1 MFLIRNICYQL
12 EESTNEWK
20 SFFPLDE
27 MSAESNNTEMMVFPQ
42 VDREIYEQR
51 RRAAG
56 TVIDYKEMRMRY
68 SCAIKEVRT
77 KFDVLNSEFNV
88 RYRRN
93 PITSI
98 NSRLKSSSS
107 IMNKLARKGLSFT
120 LENVE
125 NNLYDV
131 AGIRVVCSYVDDIY
145 VLAQALAKQD
155 DITVLKEK
163 DYIKN
168 PKPNGYR
175 SYHMIVSVPVFFSD
189 QTKDMAVEVQI
200 RTIAM
205 DFWASLEHQLKYK
218 QEVQNQREIVEQ
230 LTECAEKIAAVDEQ
244 MRQVRTKIEL
254 SEDMP
259 TEEEILMEK
268 LSRIDIA
275 INE

>member
-1 MFLIRNICYQL
+1 MSGNP
-12 EESTNEWK
+12 
-20 SFFPLDE
+20 FFPLDE
-27 MSAESNNTEMMVFPQ
+27 ISIEPNENEMMIFPQ
-42 VDREIYEQR
+42 VDKSIYDR
-51 RRAAG
+51 RKKMAG
-56 TVIDYKEMRMRY
+56 TVVDYKEMRMRY

-88 RYRRN
+88 RYQRN

-98 NSRLKSSSS
+98 SSRLKSSSS
-107 IMNKLARKGLSFT
+107 IMNKLARKNLNFT

-145 VLAQALAKQD
+145 VLAQALTKQD
-155 DITVLKEK
+155 DITVVKEK
-163 DYIKN
+163 DYIKH

-175 SYHMIVSVPVFFSD
+175 SYHMIVTVPVFFSD
-189 QTKDMAVEVQI
+189 QTKNMAVEVQI

-218 QEVQNQREIVEQ
+218 QEVPNQKEIVAK
-230 LTECAEKIAAVDEQ
+230 LTECAHQIASIDKQ
-244 MRQVRTKIEL
+244 MWQVRQQIEL
-254 SEDMP
+254 SEDIP
-259 TEEEILMEK
+259 TEEEILLEK

-275 INE
+275 IN

>member
-1 MFLIRNICYQL
+1 MSGNP
-12 EESTNEWK
+12 
-20 SFFPLDE
+20 FFPLDE
-27 MSAESNNTEMMVFPQ
+27 MSAESNNTEMMIFPQ
-42 VDREIYEQR
+42 VDRAIYDKR
-51 RRAAG
+51 KRVAG

-98 NSRLKSSSS
+98 SSRLKSSSS
-107 IMNKLARKGLSFT
+107 IMNKLARKGLDFT

-155 DITVLKEK
+155 DITVIKEK

-189 QTKDMAVEVQI
+189 RTNNMAVEVQI

-218 QEVQNQREIVEQ
+218 QDVPNQREIVEQ
-230 LTECAEKIAAVDEQ
+230 LTDCAERIAAVDEQ
-244 MRQVRTKIEL
+244 MRQVRAKIEL

>member
-1 MFLIRNICYQL
+1 MSGNP
-12 EESTNEWK
+12 
-20 SFFPLDE
+20 FFPLDE

>member
-1 MFLIRNICYQL
+1 MTGNP
-12 EESTNEWK
+12 
-20 SFFPLDE
+20 FFPLEE
-27 MSAESNNTEMMVFPQ
+27 MGFDTEENQTMVIPK
-42 VDREIYEQR
+42 VDNAIYEQR
-51 RRAAG
+51 KKMVG
-56 TVIDYKEMRMRY
+56 TVVDYKEMRMRY

-98 NSRLKSSSS
+98 NSRLKSSAS
-107 IMNKLARKGLSFT
+107 IMDKLNRKGLDFT
-120 LENVE
+120 VDNVE
-125 NNLYDV
+125 NHLYDV
-131 AGIRVVCSYVDDIY
+131 AGIRIVCSYVDDIY

-155 DITVLKEK
+155 DITVIREK

-189 QTKDMAVEVQI
+189 QTKEMAVEVQI

-218 QEVQNQREIVEQ
+218 QEVPNQKEIVGN
-230 LTECAEKIAAVDEQ
+230 LTVCAEQIAAIDEQ
-244 MRQVRTKIEL
+244 MCQVRRQIEK
-254 SEDMP
+254 SEDLP
-259 TEEEILMEK
+259 TEEEILLEK
-268 LSRIDIA
+268 LRKIDIA
-275 INE
+275 VGE

>member
-1 MFLIRNICYQL
+1 MSGNPFFSLDVISQDSN
-12 EESTNEWK
+12 EEQT
-20 SFFPLDE
+20 
-27 MSAESNNTEMMVFPQ
+27 MVIPR
-42 VDREIYEQR
+42 VDQAIYDHR
-51 RRAAG
+51 RKLAG
-56 TVIDYKEMRMRY
+56 TVVDYREMRMRY

-88 RYRRN
+88 RYQRN

-98 NSRLKSSSS
+98 SSRLKSSSS
-107 IMNKLARKGLSFT
+107 IMDKLARKGLDFT
-120 LENVE
+120 VENVE
-125 NNLYDV
+125 ENVYDV

-145 VLAQALAKQD
+145 LLSQALAKQD
-155 DITVLKEK
+155 DITVIREK

-218 QEVQNQREIVEQ
+218 QEIPNQQEIVNQ
-230 LTECAEKIAAVDEQ
+230 LTACAEQIASIDKQ
-244 MRQVRTKIEL
+244 MYQVRQQIEL
-254 SEDMP
+254 SEDLP
-259 TEEEILMEK
+259 TEEEILLEK
-268 LSRIDIA
+268 LRRIDIA
-275 INE
+275 TNE

>member
-1 MFLIRNICYQL
+1 MTANP
-12 EESTNEWK
+12 
-20 SFFPLDE
+20 FFPLDE
-27 MSAESNNTEMMVFPQ
+27 MSTESDHTEMMVFPQ
-42 VDREIYEQR
+42 VDQSIYER
-51 RRAAG
+51 RRQMVD
-56 TVIDYKEMRMRY
+56 TVVDYKEMRMRY

-88 RYRRN
+88 RYQRN

-98 NSRLKSSSS
+98 SSRLKSSSS
-107 IMNKLARKGLSFT
+107 IMRKLDGKNLSFT

-125 NNLYDV
+125 NNLFDV

-145 VLAQALAKQD
+145 MLAEALAKQD

-163 DYIKN
+163 DYIKH

-189 QTKDMAVEVQI
+189 RTKNMAVEVQI

-218 QEVQNQREIVEQ
+218 QEVPNQKEIIGS
-230 LTECAEKIAAVDEQ
+230 LTACAEQIAAIDEQ
-244 MRQVRTKIEL
+244 MCQVRRQIER
-254 SEDMP
+254 SEDLP
-259 TEEEILMEK
+259 TEEEILLEK
-268 LSRIDIA
+268 LRKIDIA
-275 INE
+275 VGE

>member
-1 MFLIRNICYQL
+1 MTENP
-12 EESTNEWK
+12 
-20 SFFPLDE
+20 FFPLDE
-27 MSAESNNTEMMVFPQ
+27 MNIESDQTEMMIFPQ
-42 VDREIYEQR
+42 VDQSIYER
-51 RRAAG
+51 RLQMAG

-88 RYRRN
+88 RYQRN

-98 NSRLKSSSS
+98 SSRLKSSTS
-107 IMNKLARKGLSFT
+107 IRRKLESKNLRFT

-125 NNLYDV
+125 NNLFDV

-145 VLAQALAKQD
+145 MLAQALAKQD
-155 DITVLKEK
+155 DITVLREK

-189 QTKDMAVEVQI
+189 RTKEIAVEVQI

-218 QEVQNQREIVEQ
+218 QEVPDQTEIVRQ
-230 LTECAEKIAAVDEQ
+230 LSECAEKIASVDRQ
-244 MRQVRTKIEL
+244 MWQVRRQIEKSGNL
-254 SEDMP
+254 P
-259 TEEEILMEK
+259 TEEEIILEK

-275 INE
+275 ISE

>member
-1 MFLIRNICYQL
+1 MSGNP
-12 EESTNEWK
+12 
-20 SFFPLDE
+20 FFPLDE
-27 MSAESNNTEMMVFPQ
+27 MSVESNNTEMMIFPQ
-42 VDREIYEQR
+42 VDRAIYDQR
-51 RRAAG
+51 KRVAG

-98 NSRLKSSSS
+98 SSRLKSSSS
-107 IMNKLARKGLSFT
+107 IMNKLARKGLGFT

-145 VLAQALAKQD
+145 VLAKALAKQD
-155 DITVLKEK
+155 DITVIKEK

-218 QEVQNQREIVEQ
+218 QDVPNQREIVEQ
-230 LTECAEKIAAVDEQ
+230 LTDCAERIAAVDEQ
-244 MRQVRTKIEL
+244 MRQVRAKIEL

>member
-1 MFLIRNICYQL
+1 MSGNP
-12 EESTNEWK
+12 
-20 SFFPLDE
+20 FFPLDE
-27 MSAESNNTEMMVFPQ
+27 MSAESNNTEMMIFPQ
-42 VDREIYEQR
+42 VDRAIYDQR
-51 RRAAG
+51 KRVAG

-98 NSRLKSSSS
+98 SSRLKSSSS
-107 IMNKLARKGLSFT
+107 IMNKLARKGLEFT

-155 DITVLKEK
+155 DITVIKEK

-218 QEVQNQREIVEQ
+218 QDVPNQREIVEQ
-230 LTECAEKIAAVDEQ
+230 LTDCAERIAAVDEQ
-244 MRQVRTKIEL
+244 MRQVRAKIEL

-259 TEEEILMEK
+259 TEEEILLEK